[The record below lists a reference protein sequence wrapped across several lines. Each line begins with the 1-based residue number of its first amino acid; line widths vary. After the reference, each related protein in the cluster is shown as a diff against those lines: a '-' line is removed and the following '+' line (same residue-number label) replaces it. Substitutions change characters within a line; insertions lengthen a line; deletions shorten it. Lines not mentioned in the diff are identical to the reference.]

1 MLIARACS
9 VYALVPISNLF
20 AEKVPARWQH
30 VIVWGG
36 LRGALALALALS
48 LDDTFPN
55 RMQVLDLTYGV
66 VIFSILVQGLT
77 IKPLLRVLKLAD
89 GESGI

>member
-1 MLIARACS
+1 
-9 VYALVPISNLF
+9 VY
-20 AEKVPARWQH
+20 WQH

-55 RMQVLDLTYGV
+55 RLQVLDLTYGV

-77 IKPLLRVLKLAD
+77 IKPVLRVLKLAD
-89 GESGI
+89 GEARI